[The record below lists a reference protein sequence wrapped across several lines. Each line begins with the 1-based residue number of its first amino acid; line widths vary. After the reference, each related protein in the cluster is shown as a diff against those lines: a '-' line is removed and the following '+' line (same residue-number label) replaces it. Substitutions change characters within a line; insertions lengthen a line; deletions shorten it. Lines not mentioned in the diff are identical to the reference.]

1 MYRIIF
7 ALILVL
13 SFPFTSNAAEEFI
26 AKIHPVLDES
36 ISTAPYPGSWN
47 QQQPSVFGRLP
58 NSRDGALDAYAAT
71 RSTSMGW
78 IGIFR
83 TFLSFDL
90 SVIPNEADI
99 SSIKLVVFPKYVV
112 NDINDSYSYMGLYR
126 SYQASS
132 TNLSFDDIELCGDS
146 ITNPNELA
154 KVNLNDLSPNTEN
167 NFEFSSEEAD
177 LLSDSRY
184 LSLCLR
190 VGHDSDN
197 QEIRNNN
204 TSYWRSSGI
213 VIYGTKSQ
221 ENYFQPYLEIT
232 YTVPEE
238 EVTVASGVDKL
249 KEYIAGLV
257 NKAQRNSYTAQVKN
271 ILGFFE
277 TGKFTAALNQLGALL
292 KKVEVDTA
300 EGQLPPE
307 VTEGIT
313 ETATAIEEVIE
324 AAATEREVPLMTQ
337 IASPYPPE
345 SAEWA
350 DDVYG
355 DGTPDWCGSTIGGCG
370 CALTSL
376 AMLGQY
382 YGITKGYDGTTVNPG
397 NFNTW
402 LQNNNGY
409 TELNTI
415 RWYYGLQ
422 YLSPALGYSTL
433 QLDALNSTNKDEVAT
448 AVAAGSPS
456 IAFKKSKGHY
466 FVLSDVLA
474 DGNYAVRDP
483 FWYMT
488 QTLND
493 TKDIAGH
500 VQGYGGTFD
509 QANLYSHTNAQRP
522 FPRWVEIQ
530 LGSPAELLIT
540 DGQGR
545 RTGYDPETGEIL
557 NEIPGSTYAQA
568 AGVVTRDQV
577 GADVHLPKVLAITA
591 PEDDVFTLEVIGTGV
606 GGYTLSVDTG
616 GGYGDSEIT
625 AIEDTTTPGQVDAYV
640 IDVPVRQS
648 SDRAVTRLRELA
660 DAKEALQP
668 SVAER
673 LREVAERLM
682 NRNVEA
688 VTEDVATALK

>member
-1 MYRIIF
+1 MF
-7 ALILVL
+7 VL
-13 SFPFTSNAAEEFI
+13 MFFPASVNAAEVVRLYPTEDGMTILYDSERQTDWSNARNYQGSFSRQPVTDDVYMAVRSDRQSGYYRFYRLSMVFDTSFI
-26 AKIHPVLDES
+26 PDDAVLQNVS
-36 ISTAPYPGSWN
+36 LNLYKYPFANNHADTDLVLTSH
-47 QQQPSVFGRLP
+47 L
-58 NSRDGALDAYAAT
+58 RDVGGALRAEDWY
-71 RSTSMGW
+71 
-78 IGIFR
+78 
-83 TFLSFDL
+83 L
-90 SVIPNEADI
+90 
-99 SSIKLVVFPKYVV
+99 
-112 NDINDSYSYMGLYR
+112 
-126 SYQASS
+126 Q
-132 TNLSFDDIELCGDS
+132 
-146 ITNPNELA
+146 
-154 KVNLNDLSPNTEN
+154 
-167 NFEFSSEEAD
+167 NFTTEFSRG
-177 LLSDSRY
+177 LLSDDRY
-184 LSLCLR
+184 
-190 VGHDSDN
+190 
-197 QEIRNNN
+197 
-204 TSYWRSSGI
+204 TSYDLNSSGFDYI
-213 VIYGTKSQ
+213 NLSSKTAIGVLAEFDFDNIPQGASPTGGAFYTS
-221 ENYFQPYLEIT
+221 EATDVNVRPYLEIT

-682 NRNVEA
+682 SRNVEA
-688 VTEDVATALK
+688 VTEDVAAALE